1 MKFGVLLPLVA
12 TCDTIALRD
21 LIQAL
26 DGAGFDVLASSA
38 HLLAVPAEKY
48 PDMPPDH
55 CEGPFHD
62 QFVLFAYLAA
72 VTKRLHFRSNILIL
86 PLYPTVVVAKQS
98 AELQQLSG
106 GRFELGVGISWN
118 DTEYQAAVQDFSRR
132 GKRVEEQ
139 IQVLRRLWTEPYV
152 TFKGQW
158 HTLDSVGLNRVP
170 QRPIPIWMGGSHERA
185 LRRAG
190 QLADGFIPLG
200 DPTDVI
206 PKVRQYVREAGRD
219 VSTFEFTG
227 RVNAGPGGPAAWI
240 DSARKLQAL
249 GVNEIRLYA
258 PPDLQGGVALTR
270 LLDARRALAD
280 ELGI

>member
-1 MKFGVLLPLVA
+1 
-12 TCDTIALRD
+12 
-21 LIQAL
+21 
-26 DGAGFDVLASSA
+26 
-38 HLLAVPAEKY
+38 
-48 PDMPPDH
+48 MPPDH
-55 CEGPFHD
+55 CAGPFHD

-118 DTEYQAAVQDFSRR
+118 DTEYMAAGQDFSSR

-139 IQVLRRLWTEPYV
+139 IQVLRRLWSEPYV
-152 TFKGQW
+152 TFKGKW

-170 QRPIPIWMGGSHERA
+170 EPPIPIWMGGAHERA

-200 DPTDVI
+200 DPNDVI

-219 VSTFEFTG
+219 LSTFGLTG
-227 RVNAGPGGPAAWI
+227 RVDTGPAGPSAWI

-258 PPDLQGGVALTR
+258 PPDLQGEAALKR
-270 LLDARRALAD
+270 LVNARNALAD
-280 ELGI
+280 ELDC